1 MRSLLDEILAH
12 HSGQDVAKIAK
23 DTDRDFIMSALEAKE
38 YGMVD
43 EVITNRDLAAVPVPA
58 GVS

>member
-1 MRSLLDEILAH
+1 MRETLDEILAH
-12 HSGQDVAKIAK
+12 HTGQTVEKIAT
-23 DTDRDFIMSALEAKE
+23 DTDRDFIMGANEAKE

-43 EVITNRDLAAVPVPA
+43 EVISNRELAAVPVPA